1 MYVGTAVD
9 LYLFDFD
16 KTLYGYDFHHRLPTL
31 SRMTGVSQ
39 YDLASSWWN
48 AGYEARAEAG
58 EWPDADSYLEKFA
71 EVTGA
76 RLTLRQW
83 QDARLSAMTRFDGSI
98 AALRRCSALGTVALF
113 SNNPW
118 IFAESLPRLAPEVH
132 EILGGNVVLS
142 CTLRARKPTP
152 ESYERV
158 LAHFDADAANT
169 FFADDNPLNIAGALT
184 AGIIAHHFTTTEL
197 LDAAVDEFSGRNA

>member
-1 MYVGTAVD
+1 MYVWTAVD

-31 SRMTGVSQ
+31 SRMSGVSQ

-58 EWPDADSYLEKFA
+58 EWPDAESYLEKFA

-83 QDARLSAMTRFDGSI
+83 QDARLSAMTPFDGSI
-98 AALRRCSALGTVALF
+98 AALRRCTSLGTVALF

-118 IFAESLPRLAPEVH
+118 IFAKSLPRLAPEVSA
-132 EILGGNVVLS
+132 LLDGNVVLS
-142 CTLRARKPTP
+142 CMLRARKPSP
-152 ESYERV
+152 ESFERV
-158 LAHFDADAANT
+158 LEHFDASAGNT
-169 FFADDNPLNIAGALT
+169 FFADDNPLNIAGAL
-184 AGIIAHHFTTTEL
+184 AVGIVAHHFTTTTL
-197 LDAAVDEFSGRNA
+197 LDEAIDAFAGRNE

>member
-1 MYVGTAVD
+1 MD

-39 YDLASSWWN
+39 YDLASTWW
-48 AGYEARAEAG
+48 ADGFEARAEAG
-58 EWPDADSYLEKFA
+58 EWADAESYLDKFA

-76 RLTLRQW
+76 RLTLTQW

-98 AALRRCSALGTVALF
+98 EALRRCATLGTAALF

-118 IFAESLPRLAPEVH
+118 IFAESLPRLAPEVV
-132 EILGGNVVLS
+132 EIVGRNVVLS
-142 CTLRARKPTP
+142 CTLHARKPTR
-152 ESYERV
+152 ESFERV
-158 LAHFDADAANT
+158 LAHFESEPSNT
-169 FFADDNPLNIAGALT
+169 FFADDNPLNIAGALEV
-184 AGIIAHHFTTTEL
+184 GIVAHHFTTTQL
-197 LDAAVDEFSGRNA
+197 LDEAISDFAGRNA

>member
-16 KTLYGYDFHHRLPTL
+16 KTLYGYDFHHRLPSL
-31 SRMTGVSQ
+31 SRMSGVSQ
-39 YDLASSWWN
+39 YDLASSWW
-48 AGYEARAEAG
+48 GGGFEARAEAG
-58 EWPDADSYLEKFA
+58 EWPDADSYLAKFA

-76 RLTLRQW
+76 QLSLRQW

-98 AALRRCSALGTVALF
+98 EALRRCVSLGTVALF

-118 IFAESLPRLAPEVH
+118 IFAESLPRIAPEVSA
-132 EILGGNVVLS
+132 LLDGNVVLS
-142 CTLRARKPTP
+142 CMLRARKPTP

-158 LAHFDADAANT
+158 LEHFGASAENT
-169 FFADDNPLNIAGALT
+169 FFADDNPLNIAGALNV
-184 AGIIAHHFTTTEL
+184 GIVAHHFTTTEF
-197 LDAAVDEFSGRNA
+197 LDEAITAFAERTA